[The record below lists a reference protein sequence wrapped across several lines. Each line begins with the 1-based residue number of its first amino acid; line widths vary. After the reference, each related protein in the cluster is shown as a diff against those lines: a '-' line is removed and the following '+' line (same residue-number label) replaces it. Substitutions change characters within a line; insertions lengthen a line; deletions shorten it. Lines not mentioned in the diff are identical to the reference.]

1 LKNEIFGQYLID
13 ENIIDIHIKIP
24 SNFPLLPV
32 KVDGK
37 RHSGVPENR
46 WRAWLLNTSAVF
58 VTQNGTVADAIQ
70 LFKKNIKLH
79 FDGVED
85 CTICYSVIGVIDR
98 SLPNRQCK
106 TCKNKFHSACL
117 FKWFRTSNQSTCPL
131 CRNIF

>member
-1 LKNEIFGQYLID
+1 MLILIIKYRQWWNSCSNRKLISDFENYTQRYFSKYLIQTELHTITTSETYKSLQDSDFTLKILKNEIFGQYLID

-58 VTQNGTVADAIQ
+58 VTQV
-70 LFKKNIKLH
+70 
-79 FDGVED
+79 
-85 CTICYSVIGVIDR
+85 S
-98 SLPNRQCK
+98 
-106 TCKNKFHSACL
+106 
-117 FKWFRTSNQSTCPL
+117 
-131 CRNIF
+131 

>member
-1 LKNEIFGQYLID
+1 VLILIIKYRQWWNSCSNRKLISDFENYTQRYFSKYLIQTELHTITTSETYKSLQDSDFTLKILKNEIFGQYLID

-58 VTQNGTVADAIQ
+58 VTQV
-70 LFKKNIKLH
+70 
-79 FDGVED
+79 
-85 CTICYSVIGVIDR
+85 S
-98 SLPNRQCK
+98 
-106 TCKNKFHSACL
+106 
-117 FKWFRTSNQSTCPL
+117 
-131 CRNIF
+131 